1 MKAMTRNA
9 KHNAATK
16 KRLKWGDKVAVPWG
30 FDEIVGE
37 VIEVYGPSPRHRY
50 AKVLVPVHGPD
61 GETLA
66 QREISFPQDSLR
78 LVA

>member
-1 MKAMTRNA
+1 MTTNA
-9 KHNAATK
+9 KRNTAGR
-16 KRLKWGDKVAVPWG
+16 KRLKWGDKVVVPWG
-30 FDEIVGE
+30 LDEIVGE

-50 AKVLVPVHGPD
+50 AKVLVPVHGPN

-66 QREISFPQDSLR
+66 QREISFPHDSLR